1 MKSKTIRITVLKI
14 AWMTLVTLAGCY
26 PYPYYP
32 YGYGNSGGDGYH
44 GDRHSHADDHWR
56 GHHHRRHHDDD

>member
-1 MKSKTIRITVLKI
+1 MKSKTIRITVLMI
-14 AWMTLVTLAGCY
+14 ASMTLVTLAGCY

-32 YGYGNSGGDGYH
+32 YGYGYSGDDDYR
-44 GDRHSHADDHWR
+44 GDRHGHADHWR